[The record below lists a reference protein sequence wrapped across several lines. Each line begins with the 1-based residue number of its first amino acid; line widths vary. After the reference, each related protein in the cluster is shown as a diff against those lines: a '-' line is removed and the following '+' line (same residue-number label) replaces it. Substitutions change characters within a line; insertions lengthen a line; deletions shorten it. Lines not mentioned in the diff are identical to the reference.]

1 MNAVTQGLNQA
12 GLETSTTTAIQ
23 ETKGSEDTQT
33 ENTLE
38 TNQNEKVAR
47 ALQAFIHSL
56 VQAMNTRNID
66 SASGAQS
73 ATSSIPFASS
83 QGIETSPQKYAD
95 AYGGLVSRL
104 EGLARRLE
112 GTNSP
117 SNGDSGLDQLN
128 GRFEDL
134 ANAITGND
142 KGRQSESP
150 KLQTMLQ
157 NMIRNLQST
166 GDPTLA
172 STGNVINTAA

>member
-1 MNAVTQGLNQA
+1 
-12 GLETSTTTAIQ
+12 
-23 ETKGSEDTQT
+23 
-33 ENTLE
+33 
-38 TNQNEKVAR
+38 
-47 ALQAFIHSL
+47 
-56 VQAMNTRNID
+56 
-66 SASGAQS
+66 
-73 ATSSIPFASS
+73 
-83 QGIETSPQKYAD
+83 
-95 AYGGLVSRL
+95 VSRL